1 MIGAIDEWGVRS
13 CNCRRSNMRAV
24 IQRVGSGSVVV
35 DGREVGRIGVG
46 LLVYVGIATDDKAAD
61 AEYVAG
67 KTRYLRIF
75 PDAAGKLNLDVV
87 QAGGAV
93 LAISNFTLQADVRE
107 GRRPSFTGA
116 ASGDAARDLY
126 EQVCEKLQAL
136 GVTVERG
143 IFGAMMT
150 ISSVGEGPVNIVVDS
165 K

>member
-1 MIGAIDEWGVRS
+1 M
-13 CNCRRSNMRAV
+13 
-24 IQRVGSGSVVV
+24 V

-46 LLVYVGIATDDKAAD
+46 LLVYVGIAIDDQAAD

-67 KTRYLRIF
+67 KIRHLRIF
-75 PDAAGKLNLDVV
+75 PDSSGKLNLDVV

-116 ASGDAARDLY
+116 ASGDAAKSLY
-126 EQVCEKLQAL
+126 EQVCEKVQGL
-136 GVTVERG
+136 GATVERG